1 MRVRYPLGAG
11 QAIVFQ
17 LPGFA
22 GEERP
27 ADVRDLHFCRL
38 GMKFLAPRPLPEF
51 MEYAFGLGI
60 EGDPDSP
67 PPVEFH
73 GIVVESEPDDGA
85 WRVAIHFC
93 HLDEALALR
102 LDRYSRRARL
112 RCEHCGGLL
121 GEDP

>member
-1 MRVRYPLGAG
+1 MSKTVSRRTFIKGAAVVG
-11 QAIVFQ
+11 LALTAGGC
-17 LPGFA
+17 LPWNGNNVPEKVQK
-22 GEERP
+22 GEVTY
-27 ADVRDLHFCRL
+27 DVLVI
-38 GMKFLAPRPLPEF
+38 GS
-51 MEYAFGLGI
+51 G
-60 EGDPDSP
+60 
-67 PPVEFH
+67 
-73 GIVVESEPDDGA
+73 GA